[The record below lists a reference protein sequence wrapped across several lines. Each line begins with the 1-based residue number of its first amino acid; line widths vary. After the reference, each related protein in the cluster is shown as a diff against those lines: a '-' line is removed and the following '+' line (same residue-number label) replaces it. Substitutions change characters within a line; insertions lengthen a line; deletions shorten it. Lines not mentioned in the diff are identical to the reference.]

1 MQQKPGPQIARSGGG
16 AASVAFMLDSVLKGY
31 MRGREQA
38 QQKNFEKAKKLNDGL
53 RYAYETTAQ
62 NYTSLIQ
69 SGKSPDDPEVQ
80 KADAAQRAAYQSWRQ
95 MQNNYITGGDKKKS
109 KSKSSSSSKGGDQSG
124 GAGGGTGEDPLQLIS
139 SKDPKE
145 KLRGISLMQDK
156 LFQKVGTP
164 ANAAAAPYLNPEYR
178 KQLALNRGEQRI
190 EGDVQKKRIDLHDL
204 QSKDPKTLN
213 DDDRAKLERLQS
225 DPELFPEISRTV
237 PHYGNTDIPGE
248 SLASAK
254 DPAGNPLRDKFGNPI
269 DPKMTY
275 RAETVGG
282 VQSYVPSV
290 AHTTPSKPGSEQ
302 AFIEQFAKEN
312 GVDPKSMP
320 ADQQLRLRQVW
331 SASNQTATIRNG
343 EIMWTDNAGISW
355 MIPTKSVT
363 THVAAG
369 STPNTGKKSAPKPP
383 VEGAQSVSA
392 ATGGAGASG
401 RAKPGVRDLP
411 ASGTGTG
418 SSAST
423 SASAETPT
431 PPVPGAVFVGKHKLS
446 QSESKSESV
455 VADTYKKMKPLF
467 GLLGAQEQYMN
478 EVKSDPAKASP
489 RQDLSLVVAAV
500 RAMNPGS
507 VRLPQKELELEMKAG
522 SWGDQASRWYEKAST
537 GLLPEDQRN
546 DLFKIVQ
553 RETTKAG
560 ESIAADWQQYMGGQ
574 ALPDDL
580 KRFGKSGGGD
590 NSTGGGNTKSTP
602 LTPDQK
608 KLLDEAFPPQ

>member
-1 MQQKPGPQIARSGGG
+1 M
-16 AASVAFMLDSVLKGY
+16 
-31 MRGREQA
+31 
-38 QQKNFEKAKKLNDGL
+38 
-53 RYAYETTAQ
+53 
-62 NYTSLIQ
+62 
-69 SGKSPDDPEVQ
+69 
-80 KADAAQRAAYQSWRQ
+80 
-95 MQNNYITGGDKKKS
+95 
-109 KSKSSSSSKGGDQSG
+109 
-124 GAGGGTGEDPLQLIS
+124 
-139 SKDPKE
+139 
-145 KLRGISLMQDK
+145 
-156 LFQKVGTP
+156 
-164 ANAAAAPYLNPEYR
+164 
-178 KQLALNRGEQRI
+178 
-190 EGDVQKKRIDLHDL
+190 
-204 QSKDPKTLN
+204 
-213 DDDRAKLERLQS
+213 
-225 DPELFPEISRTV
+225 
-237 PHYGNTDIPGE
+237 
-248 SLASAK
+248 
-254 DPAGNPLRDKFGNPI
+254 GNPLRDKFGNPI

-282 VQSYVPSV
+282 VQTYVPSV

-302 AFIEQFAKEN
+302 AFIEQWAKEN
-312 GVDPKSMP
+312 NVDPKSMP
-320 ADQQLRLRQVW
+320 ADQQLRLRQAW

-343 EIMWTDNAGISW
+343 EIIWTDNDGNTW
-355 MIPTKSVT
+355 KIPTKSVT

-369 STPNTGKKSAPKPP
+369 STPNVTTGSGTKKSPPKPP
-383 VEGAQSVSA
+383 VAGAQLDGQ
-392 ATGGAGASG
+392 T
-401 RAKPGVRDLP
+401 
-411 ASGTGTG
+411 
-418 SSAST
+418 AST
-423 SASAETPT
+423 SATPT
-431 PPVPGAVFVGKHKLS
+431 PPVAGATFIGKHKLS
-446 QSESKSESV
+446 QSEAKSESV

-546 DLFKIVQ
+546 DLFKIVE

-580 KRFGKSGGGD
+580 KRFGKANAGGG
-590 NSTGGGNTKSTP
+590 NGTGGNTKSAP